1 MLARP
6 NGEPPFRADHV
17 GSLLRPAELRQGFKD
32 HMSGRIDDAQFI
44 EIQDRCIRD
53 VVKLQEAVGLRV
65 VTDGE
70 FRRGSYWSRFVD
82 RIDGFVIKPAAFKFR
97 NDHGHEVQFTG
108 TYAARKLRR
117 VKPLALDE
125 FLFLREIT
133 KVTPKITLPS
143 PSTMHFYR
151 CSDFCD
157 AAAYRSVETFFAD
170 LTRIYRDEIAALADA
185 GCSYIQ
191 LDEVALALLCD
202 PAIRK
207 KVEEVGQDPDRL
219 VDLYIE
225 SLNEAVA
232 QAPANVS
239 FGVHMCRGNFK
250 GHYLGAGGYKS
261 VAERFFTK
269 TRVSHFLLEYNS
281 IRAGDFRPL
290 RFAKDKG
297 VVLGLVSTK
306 TPTLEN
312 VDALKQRVHEA
323 VRYVDLDRLAISPQC
338 GFASTVAGNPITEAD
353 QWAKLKLVVEAANT
367 IWDDSEKLSA
377 ASNSDAEVSAHA
389 GR

>member
-6 NGEPPFRADHV
+6 NGKPPFRADHV
-17 GSLLRPAELRQGFKD
+17 GSLLRPPELRQGFKD
-32 HMSGRIDDAQFI
+32 HMSGRIDDAQFTQ
-44 EIQDRCIRD
+44 IQDRCVRD
-53 VVKLQEAVGLRV
+53 VVKLQEAVGLQV

-82 RIDGFVIKPAAFKFR
+82 RIDGFVIKPAVFKFR
-97 NDHGHEVQFTG
+97 NDRGHEAEFTA
-108 TYAARKLRR
+108 TYASGKLRR
-117 VKPLALDE
+117 VKSLALDE
-125 FLFLREIT
+125 FIFLRKVT

-151 CSDFCD
+151 CTDFSDPT
-157 AAAYRSVETFFAD
+157 AYRSVETFFAD
-170 LTRIYRDEIAALADA
+170 LTRIYRDEIAALAEA

-207 KVEEVGQDPDRL
+207 TVEDVGQEPDRL

-232 QAPANVS
+232 QAPAHVS

-250 GHYLGAGGYKS
+250 GHYLGAGGYES

-269 TRVSHFLLEYNS
+269 TRVNHFLLEYDTA
-281 IRAGDFRPL
+281 RAGDFRPL
-290 RFAKDKG
+290 RFVKDKG
-297 VVLGLVSTK
+297 VVLGLVSSK
-306 TPTLEN
+306 TPTPES
-312 VDALKQRVHEA
+312 VDALTQRVHEA
-323 VRYVDLDRLAISPQC
+323 ARFVDLDRLAISPQC
-338 GFASTVAGNPITEAD
+338 GFASTVAGNPVTEAD
-353 QWAKLKLVVEAANT
+353 QRAKLRLIVEAANAT
-367 IWDDSEKLSA
+367 WNGSKRQSA
-377 ASNSDAEVSAHA
+377 AANGDAEMRAPA